1 MRINGEE
8 TDILR
13 SYRSNDAE
21 GRLSIMLNNYAGFP
35 KIIRIAEKKIQYKIK
50 SEKEYLR
57 SHARGELGVRVQTS
71 GTSDPTFNEASTN
84 IMIEEAFK
92 TGEVDKGLLKGIKDA
107 SVYEEEIRLVS
118 IMRMD
123 FELLEEIIEDL
134 DESDSKIMK
143 QYLVE
148 GRLFKEI
155 ADEEGRTYEAIKKR
169 MERIRA
175 EIREEILECLEMN
188 CRGGE

>member
-1 MRINGEE
+1 MPSLSNNPFIDKRDAQKGGYKASG
-8 TDILR
+8 LR
-13 SYRSNDAE
+13 MNQ
-21 GRLSIMLNNYAGFP
+21 
-35 KIIRIAEKKIQYKIK
+35 KIALKDSWGLPE
-50 SEKEYLR
+50 LR
-57 SHARGELGVRVQTS
+57 ERNTE
-71 GTSDPTFNEASTN
+71 
-84 IMIEEAFK
+84 
-92 TGEVDKGLLKGIKDA
+92 LLKGIKDA
-107 SVYEEEIRLVS
+107 SLYEDEIRLVS

-143 QYLVE
+143 QYLLE

-155 ADEEGRTYEAIKKR
+155 ADDEGRTYEVIKKR

>member
-1 MRINGEE
+1 MVVGDEPV
-8 TDILR
+8 
-13 SYRSNDAE
+13 A
-21 GRLSIMLNNYAGFP
+21 AGFFML
-35 KIIRIAEKKIQYKIK
+35 KNFYEK
-50 SEKEYLR
+50 
-57 SHARGELGVRVQTS
+57 
-71 GTSDPTFNEASTN
+71 TN
-84 IMIEEAFK
+84 QS
-92 TGEVDKGLLKGIKDA
+92 L
-107 SVYEEEIRLVS
+107 
-118 IMRMD
+118 MRMD

-143 QYLVE
+143 QYLLE

-155 ADEEGRTYEAIKKR
+155 ADDEGRTYEAIKKR

>member
-1 MRINGEE
+1 
-8 TDILR
+8 
-13 SYRSNDAE
+13 
-21 GRLSIMLNNYAGFP
+21 MLNNYAVFP
-35 KIIRIAEKKIQYKIK
+35 KIIRKAEKKIQYKIK

-71 GTSDPTFNEASTN
+71 GTSDPTFNEAATN
-84 IMIEEAFK
+84 IMIEDAFK
-92 TGEVDKGLLKGIKDA
+92 TGEVDKGLIKGIKDA
-107 SVYEEEIRLVS
+107 SLYEDEIRLVS

-143 QYLVE
+143 QYLLE

-155 ADEEGRTYEAIKKR
+155 ADDEGRTYEAIKKR